1 MIKHYFKTAWRNLVR
16 QRVNSL
22 INIAGLSIGMAA
34 AILIFLWV
42 KNEFSFDNYHKDADR
57 IFRVKNFLTVNKT
70 DTWVWEHSPYLL
82 GENAKQQIPEVL
94 DACRIRSFGYGTQY
108 FNIKGQ
114 FYEEKACAYID
125 SSWFN
130 VFSYKFIAGS
140 AQAFNE
146 HPFSMLLTAT
156 KAKKYFGNENAVGR
170 VIRIDTVDYQ
180 VQGVLADNPVNSS
193 FQYDVLI
200 PLAARFANPK
210 NKKNDEQWG
219 NFNYLTFLKLT
230 PSADPKKIAATL
242 KAIIAK
248 QRDNNNL
255 DLSLLP
261 LKDLRFENDVQNSV
275 MQHSNIKVVYIF
287 TVLGILL
294 LLIACINYVNL
305 TTSRA
310 TLRAKE
316 VSIRKIIG
324 AEKKQLFA
332 QFITESVLIS
342 LLSLFVTIIIVQLFL
357 PLFNRFTEKIFALSF
372 TSPGLWIIAGS
383 TLLVTILLTSIYP
396 AILLSSFKPLSIFR
410 GLNVLQIKDGALR
423 KGLVVVQFTISIVLI
438 VGTIVTYNQLQFINK
453 QHTAYNRSQL
463 LSVSIPYKIWG
474 KYEEE
479 QRIGLTASFKK
490 ELLSKSNIADVSLM
504 NSESIINN
512 GSTSSGNSTDWP
524 GRAEDFTPT
533 ITFIRVDTS
542 FKNMVNLQLKE
553 GRWYET
559 GNLADQHNSVLNE
572 TAVREFNIPKPVI
585 GQRFVSQGD
594 TGVIIGVAEDFYYKS
609 LHEKIGPVVIRTM
622 DENNTTFLIKTAAGK
637 IKEAEQ
643 AAETV
648 WKKFFPAE
656 PFSASFLDEEFEKL
670 YRADNKT
677 STLIWSFSIIAI
689 FISCLGLFGL
699 AAFTAERRNKEIG
712 IRKILGASI
721 ANIVSLLSR
730 EFVYMVLLSMV
741 IAFPIALLAMNKW
754 LENFAYR
761 INIDWW
767 IFLTAAIIALAI
779 AIITVSFQAIKAAMA
794 NPVKS
799 LKAE

>member
-1 MIKHYFKTAWRNLVR
+1 MVKHYFKTAWRNLFR
-16 QRVNSL
+16 QRANSL

-42 KNEFSFDNYHKDADR
+42 KNEFGFDNYHKDSGN
-57 IFRVKNFLTVNKT
+57 IYRVKNFLTVNKN
-70 DTWVWEHSPYLL
+70 DTWVWENSPFLL

-94 DACRIRSFGYGTQY
+94 EVCRIRPFGYGAQY

-114 FYEEKACAYID
+114 FYQEDACAYID

-140 AQAFNE
+140 ASAFND
-146 HPFSMLLTAT
+146 HPFSILMTET
-156 KAKKYFGNENAVGR
+156 KAKKYFGNENPIGR

-193 FQYDVLI
+193 FQFDVFI
-200 PLAARFANPK
+200 PLSARFANPK
-210 NKKNDEQWG
+210 NKANDESWG

-230 PSADPKKIAATL
+230 PTANPTKIATSL
-242 KAIIAK
+242 KGIIAK
-248 QRDNNNL
+248 QREQDNL
-255 DLSLLP
+255 KISLLP
-261 LKDLRFENDVQNSV
+261 LQDLRFENDLQNSI
-275 MQHSNIKVVYIF
+275 MQHSDIKVVYIF
-287 TVLGILL
+287 AVLGILL

-305 TTSRA
+305 TTARA

-324 AEKKQLFA
+324 AGKKQLFI

-342 LLSLFVTIIIVQLFL
+342 FLSLITTILIVQLTL
-357 PLFNRFTEKIFALSF
+357 PLFNRFTERTFALSF
-372 TSPGLWIIAGS
+372 TAPDLWMLAGS
-383 TLLVTILLTSIYP
+383 TLLVTVLLTSIYP
-396 AILLSSFKPLSIFR
+396 AVLLSSFKPLAIFR
-410 GLNVLQIKDGALR
+410 GINVLQLKDGTLR

-438 VGTIVTYNQLQFINK
+438 IGTIVIYSQLQFINK
-453 QHTAYNRSQL
+453 EHTGYNRSQL
-463 LSVSIPYKIWG
+463 LTVSIPYKIWG
-474 KYEEE
+474 KYKEE
-479 QRIGLTASFKK
+479 QRMGLTASFKK
-490 ELLSKSNIADVSLM
+490 ELLSQSNIADVSLM
-504 NSESIINN
+504 NSESVINN
-512 GSTSSGNSTDWP
+512 ESSSSGNSTDWD

-542 FKNMVNLQLKE
+542 FKNIVNLQIKE
-553 GRWYET
+553 GRWYQT
-559 GNLADQHNSVLNE
+559 GNPADQHNSILNE
-572 TAVREFNIPKPVI
+572 TAVREFNIPEPVI

-594 TGVIIGVAEDFYYKS
+594 TGVIIGVAADFYYKS

-622 DENNTTFLIKTAAGK
+622 DENNTTFLIKTAPGK

-643 AAETV
+643 AVEAV
-648 WKKFFPAE
+648 WKKFYPSE
-656 PFSASFLDEEFEKL
+656 PFAASFVDEEFEKL

-677 STLIWSFSIIAI
+677 SILIWSFSIIAI

-712 IRKILGASI
+712 IRKILGANI
-721 ANIVSLLSR
+721 TNIVTLLSR
-730 EFVYMVLLSMV
+730 EFVYMVLFSMA
-741 IAFPIALLAMNKW
+741 IAFPVAWLAMNKW

-761 INIDWW
+761 INIAWW
-767 IFLTAAIIALAI
+767 IFLIAAIIALAV
-779 AIITVSFQAIKAAMA
+779 AIITVSFQAIKAAVA

-799 LKAE
+799 LRTE

>member
-130 VFSYKFIAGS
+130 VFNYKFIAGS

-741 IAFPIALLAMNKW
+741 IAFPIAWLAMNKW